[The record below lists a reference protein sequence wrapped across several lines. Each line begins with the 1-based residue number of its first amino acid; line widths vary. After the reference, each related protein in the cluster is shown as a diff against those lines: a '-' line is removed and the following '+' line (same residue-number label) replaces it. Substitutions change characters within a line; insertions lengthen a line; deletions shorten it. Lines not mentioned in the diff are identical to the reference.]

1 VELAADFGSV
11 AGEIER
17 QIGRTSRKIAGNILE
32 GEMSSHQLRIALVST
47 PRSGNTW
54 FRRLMA
60 TAFMIDELAVHNP
73 KDLDW
78 KQLPDRFVLQ
88 CHWHR
93 VDSFTSV
100 LAEHKF
106 RVVVLTRHPLDVL
119 ISILHFAPHE
129 AQTARWLEGEG
140 GNEMS
145 IFGAQPRSSA
155 FLEYATGPR
164 AAALLSV
171 SHEWRQAEGNYSL
184 RYEDVVRDPAG
195 ELKRLG
201 EALNHPATPEAIAA
215 AIASNSIERLRA
227 GCRNQHYWQGRPGL
241 WKALLPADEAR
252 RIARVHT
259 VVFEG
264 GGYECDPNESLDAG
278 RADANWLQL
287 EVEMSQ
293 RATRETQE
301 QLETSQRALG
311 ETQAQLE
318 TSQRELGVI
327 REQLETLRQALGE
340 SHAQLETS
348 REALS
353 EARAQ
358 VSATAARLG
367 SFEDLGPTAL
377 GIAQQLR
384 SSAMRHPR
392 VSSALK
398 RIILGKRSRLE
409 QRLGHDMAAHNPIPA
424 PRYPG

>member
-1 VELAADFGSV
+1 
-11 AGEIER
+11 
-17 QIGRTSRKIAGNILE
+17 
-32 GEMSSHQLRIALVST
+32 
-47 PRSGNTW
+47 
-54 FRRLMA
+54 
-60 TAFMIDELAVHNP
+60 VHNP

-78 KQLPDRFVLQ
+78 NQLPDRFVLQ

-93 VDSFTSV
+93 IDSFTSV

-140 GNEMS
+140 GNEVS
-145 IFGAQPRSSA
+145 IFGAPPRSSA

-215 AIASNSIERLRA
+215 AIASNSMESLRA

-264 GGYECDPNESLDAG
+264 GGYECDPDESLDAG

-287 EVEMSQ
+287 EVELSQ
-293 RATRETQE
+293 RATR
-301 QLETSQRALG
+301 

-318 TSQRELGVI
+318 TSQRELGEV
-327 REQLETLRQALGE
+327 RAQLETLRQAFGE
-340 SHAQLETS
+340 SRANLETS

-358 VSATAARLG
+358 VIATAARLG
-367 SFEDLGPTAL
+367 SFENLGPTAL

-398 RIILGKRSRLE
+398 RIILGKRSRLV
-409 QRLGHDMAAHNPIPA
+409 QRLGHDMMVHDPVPA